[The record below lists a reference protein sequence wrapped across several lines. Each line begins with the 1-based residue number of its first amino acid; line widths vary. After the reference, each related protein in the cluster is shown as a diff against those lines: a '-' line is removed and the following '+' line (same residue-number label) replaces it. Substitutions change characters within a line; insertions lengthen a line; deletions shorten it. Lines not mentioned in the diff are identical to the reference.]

1 VKDQELQSRS
11 VIRLHRQLDV
21 GPTST
26 ECRVCGSMT
35 QRVLDLGSMP
45 PANALL
51 ESLSDSSP
59 EYPLVLEACECGNFQ
74 LRDCLDAADLY
85 RHYYYTTPESSTLE
99 AHYGKLVAK
108 LQDRG
113 LLAASAR
120 VLEIGS
126 NIGVFL
132 EFLQPFV
139 AETLGVD
146 PAQNVVE
153 IANAR
158 GIETIAEFFDAG
170 VADSIAQKRGRY
182 DLVFARHCM
191 AHNKDPHAILEG
203 VQKVLSDD
211 GVFVLE
217 NAYALNTVLGGEF
230 DQVYHEHMFFFTLH
244 SIVNILGHA
253 GFSVIGAFLSE
264 IHGGSIVC
272 FAKRHGDSDAGVNEL
287 LAEERVRLTSGAI
300 REFAHRAQSTRDDL
314 RVVVRDFLASGKTIL
329 SYGATAKSAT
339 LINYCGFSSTQI
351 PFCADST
358 SMKQGRFFPKSH
370 IEVVSEE
377 SAFANPPDAFLLTAW
392 NYRDE
397 LIRKARRAGV
407 GSSFI
412 VPIPR
417 LEIVS

>member
-1 VKDQELQSRS
+1 
-11 VIRLHRQLDV
+11 
-21 GPTST
+21 
-26 ECRVCGSMT
+26 MT

-51 ESLSDSSP
+51 ESPADSSP
-59 EYPLVLEACECGNFQ
+59 EYPLLLEACECGNFQ
-74 LRDCLDAADLY
+74 LRDCLDASDLY
-85 RHYYYTTPESSTLE
+85 RHYYYTTPESPTLQ
-99 AHYGKLVAK
+99 AHYGNLVAK

-113 LLAASAR
+113 LLAKSSR

-126 NIGVFL
+126 NIGIFL
-132 EFLQPFV
+132 EFLRPFV

-158 GIETIAEFFDAG
+158 GIDTIAEFFDAG
-170 VADSIAQKRGRY
+170 VADSIAEERGRY

-191 AHNKDPHAILEG
+191 AHNRDPLAMLQG
-203 VQKVLSDD
+203 VQRVLSDE

-217 NAYALNTVLGGEF
+217 NAYALNTILGGEF

-244 SIVNILGHA
+244 SIVNILSHSGL
-253 GFSVIGAFLSE
+253 SVIGAFLSD

-272 FAKRHGDSDAGVNEL
+272 LAKRSGDADVDVAKL
-287 LAEERVRLTSGAI
+287 LEDEQRKLTSAAI

-314 RVVVRDFLASGKTIL
+314 RSAVGDLLASGRTIF

-339 LINYCGFSSTQI
+339 LMNYCGLSSTQI

-358 SMKQGRFFPKSH
+358 LMKQGRFFPKSH

-377 SAFANPPDAFLLTAW
+377 FAFANPPDAFLLTAW

-397 LIRKARRAGV
+397 LIRKARSAGV
-407 GSSFI
+407 RSSFI